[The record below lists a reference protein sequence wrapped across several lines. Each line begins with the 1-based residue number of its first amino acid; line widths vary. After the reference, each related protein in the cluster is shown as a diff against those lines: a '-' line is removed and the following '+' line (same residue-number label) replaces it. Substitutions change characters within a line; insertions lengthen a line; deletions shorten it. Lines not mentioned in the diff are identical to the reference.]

1 LGLCFARQKSSIGI
15 ILSGDLMKNIKEKTG
30 VIMKAVDEKDDEK
43 ALKIIIGGTLVLSH
57 VLNKFGIVIF

>member
-1 LGLCFARQKSSIGI
+1 
-15 ILSGDLMKNIKEKTG
+15 MKNIKEKTG
-30 VIMKAVDEKDDEK
+30 VIMKAVDDEK